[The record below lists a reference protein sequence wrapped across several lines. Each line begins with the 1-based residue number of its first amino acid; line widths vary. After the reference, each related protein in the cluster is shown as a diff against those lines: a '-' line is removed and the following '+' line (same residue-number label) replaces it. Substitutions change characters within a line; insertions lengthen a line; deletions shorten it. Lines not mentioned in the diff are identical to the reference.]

1 MNINEHLPIEIK
13 FGVIMYDAND
23 LDRDGNASVLH
34 FIGVAYEPTE
44 SEMEDM
50 ANEFIEDCPEYL
62 DDAFD
67 IKSQLA
73 GEEVFKVYRDEYV
86 KWVAA
91 QN

>member
-1 MNINEHLPIEIK
+1 
-13 FGVIMYDAND
+13 
-23 LDRDGNASVLH
+23 
-34 FIGVAYEPTE
+34 
-44 SEMEDM
+44 M